1 MAAPATG
8 YLICSIGLIAL
19 ILVMPFFFSMERDSA
34 AEQMAIRELTEI
46 SDYTSNTLANLYFL
60 ANSTNSADLTLTKD
74 LLYLPLTVQDSFYTL
89 RITSAD
95 GVSATKVSAVLK
107 GKSWVIGESWLVPGL
122 KLLNASLIEINGHTV
137 TVGCRRSSSGFYVWL
152 GRID

>member
-1 MAAPATG
+1 MTAPTTG

-19 ILVMPFFFSMERDSA
+19 ILVMPFFFSMERDSI

-60 ANSTNSADLTLTKD
+60 ANSTNSIDLTLTKD

-89 RITSAD
+89 KIVSED
-95 GVSATKVSAVLK
+95 GVSATKVLAVQK
-107 GKSWVIGESWLVPGL
+107 GKSWVVGESWLVPGL
-122 KLLNASLIEINGHTV
+122 KLLNASLIEVNGQTV
-137 TVGCRRSSSGFYVWL
+137 TVGCRRDSTGFYVWL
-152 GRID
+152 GRND